1 MTTDQANKILNSRK
15 ASKEQLRSA
24 LAAALGV
31 DYKPFEEKSE
41 TLFTQFRDIFLE
53 TYRLDT
59 DVEYSFTAADGRSLA
74 QLVFKV
80 KGLLAD
86 PSNETIVATWRQM
99 LLKLPEWYKKNGYSL
114 PVINSKFNEI
124 VASIK
129 QKSDGKQGITD
140 DYKARVLGDLTT

>member
-1 MTTDQANKILNSRK
+1 MTIDQATKILNSRK

-41 TLFTQFRDIFLE
+41 TLFTQFRDIFLDS
-53 TYRLDT
+53 YRLDT
-59 DVEYSFTAADGRSLA
+59 DVDYSFTPSDGRSLA

-80 KGLLAD
+80 KNLSIN
-86 PSNETIVATWRQM
+86 PTNETIVATWRQM
-99 LLKLPEWYKKNGYSL
+99 LAKLPEWYKKNAYSL

-129 QKSDGKQGITD
+129 KNNDGKQGITD
-140 DYKARVLGDLTT
+140 SYKARVLNDLTI

>member
-1 MTTDQANKILNSRK
+1 MTIDQATKILNSRK

-31 DYKPFEEKSE
+31 DYKPFEEKTE
-41 TLFTQFRDIFLE
+41 TLFAQFRDIFLE
-53 TYRLDT
+53 NYRLDT
-59 DVEYSFTAADGRSLA
+59 DVEYSFTAVDGRSLA

-80 KGLLAD
+80 KALLSNPA
-86 PSNETIVATWRQM
+86 NETIVATWRQL

-129 QKSDGKQGITD
+129 QNKDGKQGITD
-140 DYKARVLGDLTT
+140 DYKARILGDLTT